1 MDLESAEKGKADYL
15 IPVMD
20 INKYFRRQSRLF
32 ITVTGIILV
41 IIIGTVDYLTGPV
54 YSSLIAYLIPVIFV
68 TRFAGRAAGISTSII
83 SAVIWILADVLG
95 DPDRTFLIVHFW
107 NLVEKLGIFLI
118 IVFIVLKLAKME
130 EERKNMLSMLAH
142 DMKNPALVAKGF
154 STRLLRGKAGRLT
167 ESQAEYVGLIN
178 DELSRLER
186 LLMDF
191 LDMSKIGSKE
201 FKPRLVQLDI
211 AQNIKNHVGAVRI
224 EADKKKIAVSL
235 ESPPEGIAPVFA
247 DAVLIDRV
255 IRNLVGNAIKYTD
268 PGGAVTVKLS
278 EKNKYVIVRVKDT
291 GRGIPEKHIQHI
303 FKPFYRV
310 ARDAHGIGLGLP
322 VVQSIIKAHGGE
334 IRVESVPGKG
344 STFTFTLPKF
354 RAGRHH
360 A

>member
-1 MDLESAEKGKADYL
+1 
-15 IPVMD
+15 MD
-20 INKYFRRQSRLF
+20 IKGIFRRRSRLF
-32 ITVTGIILV
+32 ITITGFVLV
-41 IIIGTVDYLTGPV
+41 IIIGIIDYLSGPV

-68 TRFAGRAAGISTSII
+68 TRLAGRTAGLTM
-83 SAVIWILADVLG
+83 SAVSSAVWIFADILSN
-95 DPDRTFLIVHFW
+95 PDHTFLMVHFW
-107 NLVEKLGIFLI
+107 NLLEKLSVFLI
-118 IVFIVLKLAKME
+118 IVFILVKLAKME

-142 DMKNPALVAKGF
+142 DMKNPTLVAKGF

-167 ESQAEYVGLIN
+167 ESQADYVGLID

-186 LLMDF
+186 LLLDF

-201 FKPRLVQLDI
+201 FKPRPVQLDI
-211 AQNIKNHVGAVRI
+211 AQSIKNHVGAVGI
-224 EADKKKIAVSL
+224 EADKKKITVSL
-235 ESPPEGIAPVFA
+235 EFPPEGIPPVFA
-247 DAVLIDRV
+247 DTVLIDRV

-278 EKNKYVIVRVKDT
+278 EKNRYVIVRVKDT
-291 GRGIPEKHIQHI
+291 GRGIPEEHIQHI

-334 IRVESVPGKG
+334 IWVESVPGKG

-360 A
+360 I